1 MVLDDE
7 NVTEGLYTYT
17 KLKLVSEPYKAENK
31 AYLTKAFNDYFLKKV
46 MVVVSHDKTDG
57 ILVSIDKALSYLGK
71 VRENGW
77 LVCPDAVD
85 DEVKEKMVN
94 FVKTQ
99 RIQEDFP
106 LKAVVYNYSADY
118 EAIVN
123 FTGKDLGNE
132 ITSEQFCVDVACVLC
147 SLDANEGITN
157 KNVKTVKKCDIKSDY
172 DTHVQAGELFL
183 YNDGRNIKFS
193 TGVNS
198 LQTIED
204 DQSDFLCKIRV
215 LEVIDMVKSDL
226 YELMD
231 ETYIGKYGN
240 SYANRRVLVAGINSY
255 LKAITQEGYL
265 SNDILSYAELDVEGT
280 RKYLEDKYI
289 DTSEMD
295 DKAILAYK
303 IDTHVFIKVYLYVM
317 DVIEQIQITIN
328 YDV

>member
-1 MVLDDE
+1 MSEQYKPE
-7 NVTEGLYTYT
+7 NM
-17 KLKLVSEPYKAENK
+17 
-31 AYLTKAFNDYFLKKV
+31 AYLTKAFNNYFLKKV
-46 MVVVSHDKTDG
+46 MVVVSHDDTDG

-85 DEVKEKMVN
+85 NEVKEKMVN

-99 RIQEDFP
+99 RTQEDFP
-106 LKAVVYNYSADY
+106 LKAVVYDYPADY

-123 FTGKDLGNE
+123 FTGKDLGHE

-147 SLDANEGITN
+147 SLDANEGVTN
-157 KNVKTVKKCDIKSDY
+157 KNVKTVKTCDIKSDY
-172 DTHVQAGELFL
+172 DTHVQSGELFL

-240 SYANRRVLVAGINSY
+240 SYENRRVLVAGINSY
-255 LKAITQEGYL
+255 LKTITQEGYL
-265 SNDILSYAELDVEGT
+265 STDILSYAELDVEGT